1 MQAIDHIMIGSKR
14 DQKYQFGNLSC
25 LSIWLFQGFF
35 IVCLFNKFTRL
46 LKNKLICNS
55 PYVDIASIFNVMQ
68 YHMNTYNYCCPH
80 TCQLN
85 NTLNCSR
92 FKSNYSGF
100 TSRSNN
106 GGAKKKERQGETQFT
121 TKTEGPPPLNANVFF
136 FFESPQVKITYFYI
150 VMYLYCFIEQCKII

>member
-14 DQKYQFGNLSC
+14 DQKYQFGNSSC

-35 IVCLFNKFTRL
+35 VVCLFKKFTWL

-55 PYVDIASIFNVMQ
+55 PYVDIASIFNVMH
-68 YHMNTYNYCCPH
+68 YHMNTYNYCCSH

-92 FKSNYSGF
+92 FKTNYSGF
-100 TSRSNN
+100 TNRSSN
-106 GGAKKKERQGETQFT
+106 GSAKKKERQGETQFT
-121 TKTEGPPPLNANVFF
+121 TKTEVSPPLNAEFYF
-136 FFESPQVKITYFYI
+136 IFESPQVKITIYI
-150 VMYLYCFIEQCKII
+150 LCSVFTFSYRAM

>member
-35 IVCLFNKFTRL
+35 IVCLFNKFTWL
-46 LKNKLICNS
+46 NKLKNKLICNS
-55 PYVDIASIFNVMQ
+55 PYVDIASIFNVMH
-68 YHMNTYNYCCPH
+68 YHMITYNYCCPH

-92 FKSNYSGF
+92 FQTNYSGF
-100 TSRSNN
+100 TSRSSN

-121 TKTEGPPPLNANVFF
+121 TKTEVPQPLNADVFY
-136 FFESPQVKITYFYI
+136 FFESPQVKITFFILLCIYI
-150 VMYLYCFIEQCKII
+150 VL